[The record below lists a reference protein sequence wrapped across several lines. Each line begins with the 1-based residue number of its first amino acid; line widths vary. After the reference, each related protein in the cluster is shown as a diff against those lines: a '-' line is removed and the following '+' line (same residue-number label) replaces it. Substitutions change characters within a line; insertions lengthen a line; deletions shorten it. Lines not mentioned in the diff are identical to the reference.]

1 MADPMLPS
9 AVEAAAHHSPT
20 LIESML
26 RSLTNG
32 VVTVGL
38 DGVVTYMNPAASRI
52 LRLDDS
58 AIGQPLAD
66 IFEGFNAWVVEAI
79 EEANASGEEKL
90 LPNSEFFIAAEDDW
104 IAANLTVVPLRDAAQ
119 ASLGVMLVIE
129 DVQREKELRRTMSR
143 YLSNEVIDRLMVQ
156 GDAGLGGSSHEVT
169 ILFSDIRGFTPLTE
183 RLGASETVAMLN
195 EYFSFMEDVVTNRG
209 GMIDK
214 YIGDAIMALFGSPF
228 PSENDAANAVQ
239 AATDMFQVLHILNAR
254 RAEEGKGAIRIG
266 VGIGTGTVITG
277 NIGSPKRMDF
287 TVIGDPVNLAA
298 RTEAA
303 TKTYGADILV
313 CDTTWA
319 RLAEKPRSRRVDIV
333 RVRGQTRPTGL
344 WEVLAHRPDIAD
356 AVIALHEQG
365 FDRYVAGDWDAA
377 LRCFQ
382 QVLDARPE
390 DRPAALLAERCRR
403 FGLAPPSAWEGVVD
417 HE

>member
-1 MADPMLPS
+1 
-9 AVEAAAHHSPT
+9 
-20 LIESML
+20 
-26 RSLTNG
+26 
-32 VVTVGL
+32 
-38 DGVVTYMNPAASRI
+38 
-52 LRLDDS
+52 
-58 AIGQPLAD
+58 
-66 IFEGFNAWVVEAI
+66 
-79 EEANASGEEKL
+79 
-90 LPNSEFFIAAEDDW
+90 
-104 IAANLTVVPLRDAAQ
+104 
-119 ASLGVMLVIE
+119 
-129 DVQREKELRRTMSR
+129 
-143 YLSNEVIDRLMVQ
+143 
-156 GDAGLGGSSHEVT
+156 
-169 ILFSDIRGFTPLTE
+169 
-183 RLGASETVAMLN
+183 
-195 EYFSFMEDVVTNRG
+195 
-209 GMIDK
+209 MIDK

-313 CDTTWA
+313 CDATWA

-344 WEVLAHRPDIAD
+344 WETLAHRPDIGD
-356 AVIALHEQG
+356 AVIDLHEQG

-377 LRCFQ
+377 LRCFE
-382 QVLDARPE
+382 QVLAARPD
-390 DRPAALLAERCRR
+390 DRPASLLAERCRR
-403 FGLAPPSAWEGVVD
+403 FRLAPPPDWEGVAD